1 MSGSM
6 RCCTVI
12 VTDTDVK
19 RTDTALKIWAYR
31 CTQNTELI
39 SFCRFYSDHRC
50 RSKHIWSDVKRSSAS
65 VRRYP
70 GCICL
75 YHLIQGIQETF
86 FWKWGHFHALGR
98 IHHSLCILIRSES
111 NDASILCLIYFQSF
125 KNLLAVLKDT
135 CALIDH
141 HIGICSQSS
150 FIPGA
155 IFVICHIAHIR
166 LMICKTDIFPV
177 QIFLFHNLYSF
188 ADVTVI
194 MIF

>member
-1 MSGSM
+1 MCIYVGMKAHRIVQACFDMSGSM

-86 FWKWGHFHALGR
+86 FWKWGHFHAL
-98 IHHSLCILIRSES
+98 
-111 NDASILCLIYFQSF
+111 
-125 KNLLAVLKDT
+125 AVLKDT

-166 LMICKTDIFPV
+166 LMISKTDIFPV